1 MTTLA
6 ADIRYA
12 WRMMRKAPLVTAIA
26 IASLTVGVGVNCAM
40 YSVADL
46 LAFRSLPIKDAD
58 KVLEIS
64 TRISSATGFSSRG
77 GLGYAEFRDLQRDSK
92 LFSSLAADTEVELS
106 YADMS
111 EGGADSNHPN
121 VLASARAIT
130 AGYFDVLGLHLAMGR
145 DFTGAEDTVL
155 NTHASVIISYDWWIR
170 RHGKDPEIL
179 NKQVRINNQTFTII
193 GVAPESFLG
202 LDHFQRTDFFIPVA
216 MQSIAHTSKNGVAS
230 YNDPKDRWLNVYG
243 RLADKATQS
252 QANSELTAIASRWAQ
267 IHPESNADRTLR
279 ALTGSETANENSP
292 GNLALSIGMLIMT
305 GLVLLIGCAN
315 VANILMS
322 RASGRRKEIA
332 VRLAIGASRGR
343 LIRQLLTESAMLSAI
358 GTAGGLL
365 AAYWAINFLHGI
377 QLPTDLP
384 VTLDFELNRNALL
397 FALGAGVLT
406 TFLFGLAP
414 ALQLSRPDL
423 VPALKSATQT
433 VPSGRFR
440 IPFRSVLVSGQLA
453 VSLLLLV
460 LSGLVLKGL
469 NVMENR
475 RTGFRL
481 DHSLMMTLDPRM
493 SGYTEEQ
500 GNRLH
505 LRVLDH
511 LRHEPGVQG
520 ATLIYPVLTGNEGDT
535 TSIWIEGYEMPKD
548 RDSLRMWSAKVDESY
563 FDTMETPIISGRA
576 FRETDDASHPL
587 VVIVNQKMAET
598 YWPNQNPV
606 GKRIRIGGSK
616 GDWAEVIGVSG
627 NGIYRETL
635 EPQSNFLYRAWR
647 QSPTP
652 YATMIIHTSGDPTS
666 EAAELRTAVR
676 AVDPSLTLYD
686 VRSFEKLYRGKAMLG
701 PHLITSMLTSL
712 GALGL
717 LLALTGLYGVIA
729 YSVAQRTREIGIR
742 MSLGAT
748 ESNVRRMVLWQGLRY
763 FLFGAPIGVALSFLF
778 MNPLH
783 IFLAGVSPYSL
794 DTLLGIPILMA
805 LVTAFAAL
813 FPAQQ
818 AARVHPTQALRQ
830 E

>member
-1 MTTLA
+1 
-6 ADIRYA
+6 
-12 WRMMRKAPLVTAIA
+12 MMRKAPLVTAIA
-26 IASLTVGVGVNCAM
+26 IASLTIGVGVNCAM
-40 YSVADL
+40 FSVADL
-46 LAFRSLPIKDAD
+46 LSFRSLPIPDPG
-58 KVLEIS
+58 KVLQI
-64 TRISSATGFSSRG
+64 TGRLSSG
-77 GLGYAEFRDLQRDSK
+77 GTGYASRSGLSYDEFRDLQRDSK
-92 LFSSLAADTEVELS
+92 LFSTIAADSEVELS
-106 YADMS
+106 YANMDDGR
-111 EGGADSNHPN
+111 ETNHPS

-130 AGYFDVLGLHLAMGR
+130 AQYFDVLGLHLAMGR
-145 DFTGAEDTVL
+145 NFSDAEDTVL
-155 NTHASVIISYDWWIR
+155 NTHPSVIISYDWWIR
-170 RHGKDPEIL
+170 RHAKDPAIL
-179 NKQVRINNQTFTII
+179 NKQVRINNRAFTII

-202 LDHFQRTDFFIPVA
+202 LDRYQRTDFYIPVA
-216 MQSIAHTSKNGVAS
+216 MQAVAHTSKAAS
-230 YNDPKDRWLNVYG
+230 YQDRKDRWLNVYG
-243 RLADKATQS
+243 RLAPGVTQT
-252 QANSELTAIASRWAQ
+252 QANSELLAIASRWAQ

-279 ALTGSETANENSP
+279 ALTEGEITVENSP

-343 LIRQLLTESAMLSAI
+343 LIRQLLTESAMLSVL

-397 FALGAGVLT
+397 FALAAGVLT

-475 RTGFRL
+475 RTGYRL

-500 GNRLH
+500 GNRIH
-505 LRVLDH
+505 LRVLDR

-520 ATLIYPVLTGNEGDT
+520 ASLIYPVLTSNDGDVT
-535 TSIWIEGYEMPKD
+535 PIWIEGFEMPKD
-548 RDSLRMWSAKVDESY
+548 RDSLRIWSAKVEESY
-563 FDTMETPIISGRA
+563 FDTMETPIIAGRT
-576 FRETDDASHPL
+576 FRETDDATHPQ
-587 VVIVNQKMAET
+587 VIIVNEKMAET

-606 GKRIRIGGSK
+606 GKRVRIGGSK
-616 GDWAEVIGVSG
+616 GEWAEVVGITG

-635 EPQSNFLYRAWR
+635 ELKSSFLYRPWR

-652 YATMIIHTSGDPTS
+652 YATLMIHTSGDPNS
-666 EAAELRTAVR
+666 EATQLRSAVR

-686 VRSFEKLYRGKAMLG
+686 VRSFEQLYRGKAMLG
-701 PHLITSMLTSL
+701 PHLVTSMLTAI

-763 FLFGAPIGVALSFLF
+763 FLYGAPLGVALSFLF
-778 MNPLH
+778 MSPLNL
-783 IFLAGVSPYSL
+783 FLAGVNPYSP
-794 DTLLGIPILMA
+794 DTLLGIPLLMGI
-805 LVTAFAAL
+805 VTASAAL